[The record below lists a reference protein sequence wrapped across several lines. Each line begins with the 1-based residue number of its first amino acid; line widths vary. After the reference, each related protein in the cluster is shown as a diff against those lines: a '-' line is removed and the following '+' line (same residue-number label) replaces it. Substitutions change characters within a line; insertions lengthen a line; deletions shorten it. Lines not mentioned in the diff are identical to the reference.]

1 MQNMDGTLM
10 FHSYWWFLGTVVMK
24 VVATDDDQEN
34 TSHSAIAYRIAEQ
47 SNQGGMFYISPQ
59 TGEII
64 VQRST
69 LDREVSC

>member
-1 MQNMDGTLM
+1 
-10 FHSYWWFLGTVVMK
+10 MK
-24 VVATDDDQEN
+24 VIATDNDQEN
-34 TSHSAIAYRIAEQ
+34 TSHSAIAYRITEQ
-47 SNQGGMFYISPQ
+47 SNQGGMFYINRQ